1 MRGEGS
7 MFINQI
13 EAASLLNN
21 EDAKIKQLEARIAA
35 MSRSKEHQDKAYE
48 LILSML
54 DVVSKTYNFFEQK

>member
-7 MFINQI
+7 MFINQSDVT
-13 EAASLLNN
+13 SLSNN

-35 MSRSKEHQDKAYE
+35 MSRNREQQDKAYE

-54 DVVSKTYNFFEQK
+54 DVVSKTYNFFEHK

>member
-7 MFINQI
+7 MFINQS
-13 EAASLLNN
+13 EATSLSNN
-21 EDAKIKQLEARIAA
+21 EDAKIKQLEARIVA
-35 MSRSKEHQDKAYE
+35 MSRNREQQDKAYE